1 MGNHTSGT
9 TEPHTSQHSF
19 STGTSFMYN
28 EYGTSTCECLQ
39 KWGDLT
45 KSEISLR
52 WLKWGS
58 FDTSKL
64 NFLHSQ
70 LEQAGS
76 KTELNKWNTYL
87 DWKIKDSKR
96 SINFLLR
103 KLVINF

>member
-1 MGNHTSGT
+1 MHNIYIGNFNL
-9 TEPHTSQHSF
+9 QV
-19 STGTSFMYN
+19 STRNG
-28 EYGTSTCECLQ
+28 
-39 KWGDLT
+39 
-45 KSEISLR
+45 EISLKVVSALR
-52 WLKWGS
+52 WLKLSS